1 MSLVPTSRGQVYD
14 SLQALAGIGA
24 AVLARKLLTA
34 LWNAA
39 RADDAPADPTDLR
52 TPLIDAVI
60 WAMAA
65 GVGSG
70 VARLAAAR
78 SVAKVWVRTTG
89 EKPHELARS

>member
-1 MSLVPTSRGQVYD
+1 MSFIPTSRGQIYD
-14 SLQALAGIGA
+14 SLQAVAGIGA
-24 AVLARKLLTA
+24 AILARKVLTA

-39 RADDAPADPTDLR
+39 RADDAPEDPTDPR

-60 WAMAA
+60 WATAA

-70 VARLAAAR
+70 VARLIAAR
-78 SVAKVWVRTTG
+78 SVAKAWVRATG